1 VTLTLIMPAMPSMG
15 MPEMKSTI
23 ALPWDAGH
31 AMYMGKGQPGMAGTW
46 TVIVE
51 ARKGGSVIATLHTH
65 LGAR

>member
-1 VTLTLIMPAMPSMG
+1 MG
-15 MPEMKSTI
+15 MPEMRSTI
-23 ALPWDAGH
+23 ALPWVSDR

-51 ARKGGSVIATLHTH
+51 ARRNSGVIATLHTH